1 MQLDHEDTASPIQ
14 PVHMPTQ
21 YGKEVS
27 LLQDFFYFYMTCIN
41 LSPVHETA

>member
-1 MQLDHEDTASPIQ
+1 MQLDHEDDT
-14 PVHMPTQ
+14 VHMPTQ